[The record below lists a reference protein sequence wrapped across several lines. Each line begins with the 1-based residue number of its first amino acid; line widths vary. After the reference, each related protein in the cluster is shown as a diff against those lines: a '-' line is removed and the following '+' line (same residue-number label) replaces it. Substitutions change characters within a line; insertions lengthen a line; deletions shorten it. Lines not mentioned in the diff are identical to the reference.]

1 MLIHVEEAFVGL
13 SASRRMTSA
22 DRDVVWDAQR
32 VELRQVADKSPLMV
46 WITDPDGY
54 CIYLNQNWYDFTGQ
68 EPGSAEGDGWTRALH
83 ADDRQTAL
91 EAFLNATAKGVV
103 YHTEYR
109 LCRHDL
115 EYRWVIA
122 VGHPFFTADGK
133 LGGYVGTDASAEVL
147 ARSRKSDNVLT
158 PRERQVVQW
167 VAAGKTSLE
176 ISIIIGIAARTVE
189 QHVQAAMV
197 KLGATNR
204 VQLAVEAAKRGEIE
218 I

>member
-1 MLIHVEEAFVGL
+1 MGAHATGL
-13 SASRRMTSA
+13 DTAPLRH
-22 DRDVVWDAQR
+22 VVWDPLR
-32 VELRQVADKSPLMV
+32 TELRRVADTSPLMV
-46 WITDPDGY
+46 WITEPDGY

-68 EPGSAEGDGWTRALH
+68 KPRAAEGDGWTQALH
-83 ADDRQTAL
+83 RDDRKPAL
-91 EAFLNATAKGVV
+91 ETFLAATSRQGI

-109 LCRHDL
+109 LCRHDRK
-115 EYRWVIA
+115 YRWVVA
-122 VGHPFFTADGK
+122 VAHPYFTADGT
-133 LGGYVGTDASAEVL
+133 LAGYVGSDASAEGL
-147 ARSRKSDNVLT
+147 ALSRQKADTVLT

-167 VAAGKTSLE
+167 VAGGKTSVE
-176 ISIIIGIAARTVE
+176 IAIIIGIASRTVE

>member
-1 MLIHVEEAFVGL
+1 LAQVSKLALGQ
-13 SASRRMTSA
+13 
-22 DRDVVWDAQR
+22 DRDVVWDPQR

-54 CIYLNQNWYDFTGQ
+54 CVYLNQNWYDFTGQ
-68 EPGSAEGDGWTRALH
+68 TPGDAEGDGWTKALH
-83 ADDRQTAL
+83 KDDRASAL
-91 EAFLNATAKGVV
+91 EAFLTATAKGVI

-109 LCRHDL
+109 LCRHDQ

-122 VGHPFFTADGK
+122 VGHPYFTADGK
-133 LGGYVGTDASAEVL
+133 LGGYVGSDASAEVM
-147 ARSRKSDNVLT
+147 ARSRRSDSILT

-167 VAAGKTSLE
+167 VAAGKTSHE
-176 ISIIIGIAARTVE
+176 IAIIIGIAARTVE

>member
-1 MLIHVEEAFVGL
+1 MVPQAAKRLI
-13 SASRRMTSA
+13 SAERTIH
-22 DRDVVWDAQR
+22 WDAQR
-32 VELRQVADKSPLMV
+32 AELRSVAEKSPLMV
-46 WITDPDGY
+46 WMTEPDGY
-54 CIYLNQNWYDFTGQ
+54 CIYMSQNWYDFTGQ
-68 EPGSAEGDGWTRALH
+68 EPGEAEGDGWANALH
-83 ADDRQTAL
+83 RDDRQQAL
-91 EAFLNATAKGVV
+91 DVFLNATARGVM

-109 LCRHDL
+109 LCRHDE

-122 VGHPFFTADGK
+122 VGHPFFDADGT

-147 ARSRKSDNVLT
+147 VRSRKSDNVLT

-167 VAAGKTSLE
+167 VAGGKTSLE